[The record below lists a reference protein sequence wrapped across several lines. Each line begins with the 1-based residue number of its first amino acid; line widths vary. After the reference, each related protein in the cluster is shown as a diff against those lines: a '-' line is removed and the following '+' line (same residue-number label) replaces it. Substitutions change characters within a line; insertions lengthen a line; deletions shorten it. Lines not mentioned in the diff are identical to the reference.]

1 MEICNIKELPSVY
14 KDQIGDRLSSYK
26 LIGVFDMIGRR
37 PLKIYVHFTDFRIK
51 QLKNIVDNPVA
62 GQTPIYYSLQ
72 LENEKKPHHYD
83 VDGHWYAQSDKENPY
98 DVVSKVDDKSVLGDV
113 LKDLQKA

>member
-51 QLKNIVDNPVA
+51 QLKNIVDNPV
-62 GQTPIYYSLQ
+62 GQTTIYYLYR
-72 LENEKKPHHYD
+72 LADLAFDENGKII
-83 VDGHWYAQSDKENPY
+83 
-98 DVVSKVDDKSVLGDV
+98 
-113 LKDLQKA
+113 KDRYPPII

>member
-14 KDQIGDRLSSYK
+14 KDQIGDRLNSYK

-51 QLKNIVDNPVA
+51 QLKNIVDNPVV
-62 GQTPIYYSLQ
+62 GQTPIYYLYRLSDLAFD
-72 LENEKKPHHYD
+72 ENGKII
-83 VDGHWYAQSDKENPY
+83 
-98 DVVSKVDDKSVLGDV
+98 
-113 LKDLQKA
+113 KDRYPLIL

>member
-51 QLKNIVDNPVA
+51 QLKNIVETHA
-62 GQTPIYYSLQ
+62 LGQTANHYLYQLADLGFDENGKIIKDRLPPIR
-72 LENEKKPHHYD
+72 
-83 VDGHWYAQSDKENPY
+83 
-98 DVVSKVDDKSVLGDV
+98 
-113 LKDLQKA
+113 

>member
-26 LIGVFDMIGRR
+26 LIGVFDMIGRQ

-51 QLKNIVDNPVA
+51 QLKNIVDNPVV
-62 GQTPIYYSLQ
+62 GQTPIYYIYRFVDLAFN
-72 LENEKKPHHYD
+72 ENGKII
-83 VDGHWYAQSDKENPY
+83 
-98 DVVSKVDDKSVLGDV
+98 
-113 LKDLQKA
+113 KDRYSPII

>member
-26 LIGVFDMIGRR
+26 LIGVFDMIGRQ

-51 QLKNIVDNPVA
+51 QSKNIVDNPVV
-62 GQTPIYYSLQ
+62 GQTPIYYKIYRFVDLAFN
-72 LENEKKPHHYD
+72 ENGKII
-83 VDGHWYAQSDKENPY
+83 
-98 DVVSKVDDKSVLGDV
+98 
-113 LKDLQKA
+113 KDRYPPI

>member
-51 QLKNIVDNPVA
+51 QLKNIVE
-62 GQTPIYYSLQ
+62 TPALGRTAIHYLYQ
-72 LENEKKPHHYD
+72 LADLAFDE
-83 VDGHWYAQSDKENPY
+83 DGKII
-98 DVVSKVDDKSVLGDV
+98 
-113 LKDLQKA
+113 KDRLPPIR

>member
-51 QLKNIVDNPVA
+51 QLKNIVENPVV
-62 GQTPIYYSLQ
+62 GQTANHYIYRLADLAFDENGKIIKDRYPPII
-72 LENEKKPHHYD
+72 
-83 VDGHWYAQSDKENPY
+83 
-98 DVVSKVDDKSVLGDV
+98 
-113 LKDLQKA
+113 

>member
-62 GQTPIYYSLQ
+62 GQTPIYDKPF
-72 LENEKKPHHYD
+72 EK
-83 VDGHWYAQSDKENPY
+83 
-98 DVVSKVDDKSVLGDV
+98 
-113 LKDLQKA
+113 

>member
-26 LIGVFDMIGRR
+26 LIGVFDMIGRQ

-51 QLKNIVDNPVA
+51 QLKNIVE
-62 GQTPIYYSLQ
+62 TPALGRTAIHYLYQ
-72 LENEKKPHHYD
+72 LADLGFDENGKII
-83 VDGHWYAQSDKENPY
+83 
-98 DVVSKVDDKSVLGDV
+98 
-113 LKDLQKA
+113 KDRLPPIR